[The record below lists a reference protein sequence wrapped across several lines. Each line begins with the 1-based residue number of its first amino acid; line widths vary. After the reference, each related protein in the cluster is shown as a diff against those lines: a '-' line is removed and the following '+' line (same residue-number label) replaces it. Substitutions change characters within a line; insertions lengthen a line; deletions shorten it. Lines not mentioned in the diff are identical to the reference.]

1 MAEIGQSGKIS
12 PLDQCDQMLDQKLA
26 KKPKTDTSKITQNG
40 LDFDGIGK
48 WHSYDHIYLTPTYT
62 YTYFRYRRRTIPRIL
77 IPTLTRR
84 IPIPIPMT

>member
-48 WHSYDHIYLTPTYT
+48 WQCIVMIVSTYHPRVPIPILT
-62 YTYFRYRRRTIPRIL
+62 RRRTIPRIP

-84 IPIPIPMT
+84 ISIPMT